1 MARPHTPTTKEET
14 RNTIQSYIVTEAKF
28 KYTLTEERIKNALLD
43 NLWSLTGE
51 TKGLKLS
58 EHLFRIHK
66 ETEVPFWKVE
76 MPVKDILKYMG
87 KETTPEEHKK
97 NQAAIRN
104 AAKSIQT
111 KIFEV
116 WNSKTHDYWSASLIM
131 NVHIGFRSGMMTFY
145 VADWV
150 MTALLDLTKGFTQ
163 YELDKMQR
171 LTSPFSMRAYELVSS
186 SQKEVISFTPKQI
199 REWFGVAG
207 KYEREWNFVKRV
219 LEPSK
224 QELDKICPWS
234 FDYKIIHENPENDK
248 TEVKLYNIYPCH
260 IAKNENPT
268 IVKNRAIAQLPAGG
282 AFGVLDQHVYD
293 YLLYNLQWDKK
304 SINANK
310 QTLLKAQEALPDL
323 LSDLAYLG
331 AKSRTMEKPVG
342 YVINSLKGK
351 IEDAELG
358 KRKTRTITEAIA
370 NQFSIEK

>member
-1 MARPHTPTTKEET
+1 MPRPHTPSTREET

-28 KYTLTEERIKNALLD
+28 KYTLTEERIKNALLN

-51 TKGLKLS
+51 TKGVVLK
-58 EHLFRIHK
+58 ENLFRLHK

-76 MPVKDILKYMG
+76 MPVRDILKYMG

-97 NQAAIRN
+97 NQAAIRK

-116 WNSKTHDYWSASLIM
+116 WNSATQDYWSASLIM
-131 NVHIGFRSGMMTFY
+131 NVHIAFRSGMMTFY

-171 LTSPFSMRAYELVSS
+171 LTSPFSMRAYELVSNS
-186 SQKEVISFTPKQI
+186 SKKVLSFTPEEI
-199 REWFGVAG
+199 RTWFGVTD
-207 KYEREWNFVKRV
+207 KYKREYDFVKRV

-234 FDYKIIHENPENDK
+234 FDYQLIHENPTNDK
-248 TEVKLYNIYPCH
+248 TEVKLYNIYPKH
-260 IAKNENPT
+260 IPRNESQTIIKN
-268 IVKNRAIAQLPAGG
+268 KAIAQLPAGG
-282 AFGVLDQHVYD
+282 SFGVLDQHVYD
-293 YLLYNLQWDKK
+293 YLLNNLNWTKDY
-304 SINANK
+304 IMVNK
-310 QTLLKAQEALPDL
+310 QTLLKAQDVLPDIM
-323 LSDLAYLG
+323 SDLSYLG
-331 AKSRTMEKPVG
+331 AKARTMAKPVG

-351 IEDAELG
+351 IEDTER
-358 KRKTRTITEAIA
+358 KTKTRTITEAIA
-370 NQFSIEK
+370 NQFKKSID